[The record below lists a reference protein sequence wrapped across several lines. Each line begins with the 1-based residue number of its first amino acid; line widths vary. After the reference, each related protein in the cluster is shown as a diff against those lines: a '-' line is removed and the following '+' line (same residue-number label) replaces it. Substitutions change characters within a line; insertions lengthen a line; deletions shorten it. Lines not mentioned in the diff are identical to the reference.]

1 MLYYYG
7 SLGSFVSSS
16 PVGVTK
22 SWRRFSALA
31 RRGTGALHQSLR
43 GSWHRSNGTGPSSGI
58 AARGYAPS
66 VIAAATL
73 ASSTLSVY
81 DRVAPTT
88 LVRHKG
94 DQSATG
100 HGRCLRLN
108 RHTRGMPLSVPI
120 EFEASVMTCG
130 RTANPYC

>member
-1 MLYYYG
+1 M
-7 SLGSFVSSS
+7 GSFVSSW

-58 AARGYAPS
+58 AATPS

-88 LVRHKG
+88 LVRQKVFAN
-94 DQSATG
+94 Q
-100 HGRCLRLN
+100 
-108 RHTRGMPLSVPI
+108 PQ
-120 EFEASVMTCG
+120 VM
-130 RTANPYC
+130 ADV